1 MPSNYKDIYYI
12 NLKAKELTI
21 SRKKN
26 PNVLVT
32 ISFVDIFIFLKG
44 LLDGKGCIL
53 NTIYKCFGNFVT
65 LFSYFTSF
73 NLKTN
78 E

>member
-1 MPSNYKDIYYI
+1 MN
-12 NLKAKELTI
+12 NLTKKKE
-21 SRKKN
+21 N
-26 PNVLVT
+26 PNVLVAM
-32 ISFVDIFIFLKG
+32 SFFDIFSFLKG
-44 LLDGKGCIL
+44 FLDGKGCIL

-73 NLKTN
+73 SLKKN

>member
-1 MPSNYKDIYYI
+1 MNY
-12 NLKAKELTI
+12 LT
-21 SRKKN
+21 KKSI

-32 ISFVDIFIFLKG
+32 MSFVDSFISLKG

-53 NTIYKCFGNFVT
+53 NTIYKCFGNFVP
-65 LFSYFTSF
+65 LFSYLTSF
-73 NLKTN
+73 SLKKK